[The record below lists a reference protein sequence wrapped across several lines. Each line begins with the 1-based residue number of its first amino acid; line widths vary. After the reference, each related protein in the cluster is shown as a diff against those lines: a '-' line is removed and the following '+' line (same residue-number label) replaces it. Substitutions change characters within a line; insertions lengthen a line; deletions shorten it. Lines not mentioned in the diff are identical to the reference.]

1 MREPPLLRLRRIE
14 VDGLFGIYDHRI
26 DLNLR
31 DRVTLLHGPN
41 GVGKTSVLRM
51 VDALLRN
58 DFACFKRI
66 PFARFLLGFEDG
78 STLELQA
85 LRNVEGSG
93 GEGAGALRLTRA
105 DGASD
110 TGPVDL
116 RPSEVAS
123 IAARID
129 YLQPHYHRRDAW
141 IDVRDGE
148 VLSEIDV
155 LSRFGDNR
163 GDEWPRLGSL
173 FDPRRL
179 SGTADSSSSGESPWL
194 DAFLK
199 STKAF
204 LIETQRLVRTES
216 SIRPKTRFGRGSFAP
231 VSSVLE
237 CSLDFQRRLRDTMA
251 MYGRRAQALDQSFRG
266 V

>member
-58 DFACFKRI
+58 NFACFKRI
-66 PFARFLLGFEDG
+66 PFARFLLGFADG
-78 STLELQA
+78 STLELRA
-85 LRNVEGSG
+85 SRNVEGSD
-93 GEGAGALRLTRA
+93 GEEAGALRLTRA
-105 DGASD
+105 DGTSD
-110 TGPVDL
+110 TDQVDL
-116 RPSEVAS
+116 GPSEAAS
-123 IAARID
+123 IAARIE

-148 VLSEIDV
+148 VLSESDV
-155 LSRFGDNR
+155 LSRFGNNPAD
-163 GDEWPRLGSL
+163 S
-173 FDPRRL
+173 L
-179 SGTADSSSSGESPWL
+179 SGGKSPWL

-199 STKAF
+199 NTNAF
-204 LIETQRLVRTES
+204 LIEAQRLVRTES
-216 SIRPKTRFGRGSFAP
+216 SIRPKTGFFAILSLSFPASSSAAWTFSDVSATRWRRMDDTRKPWTNRFR
-231 VSSVLE
+231 SV
-237 CSLDFQRRLRDTMA
+237 
-251 MYGRRAQALDQSFRG
+251 
-266 V
+266 